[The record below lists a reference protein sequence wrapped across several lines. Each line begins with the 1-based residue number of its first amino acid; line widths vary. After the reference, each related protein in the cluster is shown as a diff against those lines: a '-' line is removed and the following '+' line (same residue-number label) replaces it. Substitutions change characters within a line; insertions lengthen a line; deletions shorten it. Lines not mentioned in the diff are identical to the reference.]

1 MNTRTV
7 VAVLTATAAALVLAG
22 CSDTQEL
29 SYGSSAK
36 KDNIEVSVERVVAGT
51 TADLSVLKDAAKYQ
65 GRTPY
70 YLHFRVTKT
79 ADGDVTGPSFD
90 VTADGDL
97 LTRLSIM
104 PSFPEPVVGADGK
117 LSYKE
122 SQKFDKCLDGH
133 DSAKFKSA
141 AAGESYQACVVYLS
155 ATGST
160 KAPEKVEWV
169 KGGLLRR
176 SDDEAFAVWK

>member
-1 MNTRTV
+1 MNNRTT
-7 VAVLTATAAALVLAG
+7 VAVLGTATAALLLSG
-22 CSDTQEL
+22 CSDTKEL
-29 SYGSSAK
+29 AYGSTAK
-36 KDNIEVSVERVVAGT
+36 KDNIEVVVEKVVAGS
-51 TADLSVLKDAAKYQ
+51 TADLSVLKDASKYE

-70 YLHFRVTKT
+70 YLHYRVTKT
-79 ADGDVTGPSFD
+79 DGGDVTGPSFD

-104 PSFPEPVVGADGK
+104 AAFPEPVVGADGK

-122 SQKFDKCLDGH
+122 TPKFDKCLDPH
-133 DSAKFKSA
+133 DSTKFKAA
-141 AAGESYQACVVYLS
+141 AAGESYQACAVYLS

-160 KAPEKVEWV
+160 AAPSKVEWV

-176 SDDEAFAVWK
+176 KDDKAFATWK